1 MESAG
6 WLPATAGLMLRDV
19 RLPDTKLTAAPG
31 SASFRADH
39 RLSVDDHRLS
49 VDDHRLSVD
58 DHRSFVDDHRSF
70 VDAHRSSVGVHRSSV
85 GVHRSFV
92 DDHGK
97 SRDAF
102 QFTVNHHRNRI

>member
-1 MESAG
+1 
-6 WLPATAGLMLRDV
+6 MLRDV

-31 SASFRADH
+31 SASFRA
-39 RLSVDDHRLS
+39 DHRLS

-102 QFTVNHHRNRI
+102 QFKFHNHRNRI

>member
-1 MESAG
+1 
-6 WLPATAGLMLRDV
+6 MLRDV

-58 DHRSFVDDHRSF
+58 DHRSFVDDH
-70 VDAHRSSVGVHRSSV
+70 
-85 GVHRSFV
+85 
-92 DDHGK
+92 GK

>member
-39 RLSVDDHRLS
+39 RSSVGVHRLSMGDHRLS
-49 VDDHRLSVD
+49 VGVHRLSVGVHRLSMGDHRLSMG
-58 DHRSFVDDHRSF
+58 DHRSFVDDH
-70 VDAHRSSVGVHRSSV
+70 G
-85 GVHRSFV
+85 SFV

-102 QFTVNHHRNRI
+102 QFKFHNHRNRI

>member
-49 VDDHRLSVD
+49 VDDHR
-58 DHRSFVDDHRSF
+58 SFVDDH
-70 VDAHRSSVGVHRSSV
+70 G
-85 GVHRSFV
+85 SFV

-102 QFTVNHHRNRI
+102 QFKFHNHRNRI

>member
-39 RLSVDDHRLS
+39 R
-49 VDDHRLSVD
+49 
-58 DHRSFVDDHRSF
+58 
-70 VDAHRSSVGVHRSSV
+70 SSVGVHRLSMGDHRLSV
-85 GVHRSFV
+85 GVHRLSVGVHRLSMGDHRLSMGDHRSFV

-102 QFTVNHHRNRI
+102 QFKFHNHRNRI